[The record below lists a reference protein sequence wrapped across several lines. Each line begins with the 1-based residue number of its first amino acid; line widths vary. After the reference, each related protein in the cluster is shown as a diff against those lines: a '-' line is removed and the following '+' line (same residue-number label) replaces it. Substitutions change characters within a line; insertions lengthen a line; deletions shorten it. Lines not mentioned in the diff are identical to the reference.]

1 MIDLY
6 VDIKSFAHE
15 LAELLRAFMPDK
27 RVNILDGRD
36 NLLQSSLGVEVNICR
51 ESEEIHIYSRLLK
64 MGETIDRAHEMLKRH
79 PWKQD
84 ELLEKRYVKNGAK
97 RCVYSIVANYIGKE
111 LEWGILTGIRPTK
124 IVNELLDEGKGEEKI
139 SEILIQ
145 EYIISRSKANLL
157 METVNQQRDILLQ
170 NSEKKISLYINIPF
184 CTTKCLYCSFPSDTI
199 ERCEGILGS
208 YVDALIYEMKYILE
222 RVLAHGNRVQTV
234 YIGGGTPTSLHAHY
248 LDRLLR
254 EIKAMLHPN
263 IEEYTV
269 EGGRPDSLTMEKLHI
284 LKDHGVNRISINPQ
298 TMNENTLK
306 KIGRAHTADDIIRC
320 FEAAREIGFDSINMD
335 VIVGLPGEGLE
346 DIEETMREIYYLSP
360 DNLTIH
366 TLAIKRGSPLRER
379 LSDYEFADEFLAEK
393 MLDECTRWA
402 REMDMFPYYL
412 YRQKYILGNLENIG
426 YAKPNKRCIYNIQMM
441 EERQTILGFGA
452 GGMSKIFYEPE
463 NRIER
468 VANVRDHIQYIER
481 IDEMIDRKLNIIG
494 E

>member
-6 VDIKSFAHE
+6 VDNKSFAHE

-27 RVNILDGRD
+27 KVNILDRQD
-36 NLLQSSLGVEVNICR
+36 NLPQNSLGVEVNICSK
-51 ESEEIHIYSRLLK
+51 SEEIHIYSRLLNRGK
-64 MGETIDRAHEMLKRH
+64 TIDRAHEILKKR
-79 PWKQD
+79 PSERD
-84 ELLEKRYVKNGAK
+84 ELLEKRYTKNAAK
-97 RCVYSIVANYIGKE
+97 RCVYSMIATYTGKE

-124 IVNELLDEGKGEEKI
+124 IVNEMLDEGKCEDKI
-139 SEILIQ
+139 SEILAQ

-199 ERCEGILGS
+199 ERCEEILGS
-208 YVDALIYEMKYILE
+208 YVDALIYEMRYILE
-222 RVLAHGNRVQTV
+222 RVLAHGNRVQTI

-248 LDRLLR
+248 LDRLLS
-254 EIKAMLHPN
+254 EIEAMLQPN
-263 IEEYTV
+263 MEEYTV
-269 EGGRPDSLTMEKLHI
+269 EGGRPDSLTIEKLHI
-284 LKDHGVNRISINPQ
+284 LKEHGVNRISINPQ
-298 TMNENTLK
+298 TMNEQTLK
-306 KIGRAHTADDIIRC
+306 KIGRAHTPDDIIKC

-346 DIEETMREIYYLSP
+346 DIEETMRKIYYLSP

-379 LSDYEFADEFLAEK
+379 LSEYKFADEFLADK

-402 REMDMFPYYL
+402 KKMDMLPYYL

-426 YAKPNKRCIYNIQMM
+426 YARPNKRCVYNIQMM

-452 GGMSKIFYEPE
+452 GGMSKIFYESE

-468 VANVRDHIQYIER
+468 VANVRDHTQYIER
-481 IDEMIDRKLNIIG
+481 IDEMIDRKLNVIG